1 MIPPELLSRFA
12 KQRLRKY
19 TAQEY
24 VEVVKVVLQRNEQCT
39 RKQAILIAQQM
50 VGRSQD
56 IRDAIRVARLA
67 RQRGV
72 PRAIDLALG
81 QETTTEN

>member
-1 MIPPELLSRFA
+1 
-12 KQRLRKY
+12 
-19 TAQEY
+19 
-24 VEVVKVVLQRNEQCT
+24 VEVVKVILERDEGCT
-39 RKQAILIAQQM
+39 LGEATLIAQQL

-67 RQRGV
+67 RRRGV
-72 PRAIDLALG
+72 TRAIDLALG